1 MAPRPT
7 APRSTRPDPI
17 RPAPVVRDFRA
28 STASYR
34 VEWDVRSV
42 YDFVFSLSDEA
53 GSTDDMPS
61 ADRRWL
67 TEART
72 RLPAAIQA
80 DRVALLGNELCIQIA
95 ELIVDRPS
103 ATTPAAFVE
112 AVAALDRREAAHY
125 LVGDLLHEQP
135 LADVHAVDDD
145 QPGRRVPRL
154 TDPATATLVERALDD
169 DAAALA
175 ELGTALP
182 EWKRDGRIAVLQ
194 DPEGIIGRLVSVLH
208 AWQRAFTE
216 VEPRVSAMLQRDVDA
231 RAADVRTLA
240 PGDLIERTTGG
251 LRYVAEPSVSRV
263 ILAPSYFARPYN
275 FLFSRDEWRLYGY
288 PIADSALD
296 ATDPLEPP
304 PAVVR
309 LHRALGDPSR
319 LRILRL
325 LADGDRYLTEIAQ
338 ALELSKPT
346 VKHHMAQLRAAG
358 LVTLTE
364 EGSLTYF
371 SLRRD
376 RLGEVGDDLRRFIT
390 T

>member
-1 MAPRPT
+1 MAPRST
-7 APRSTRPDPI
+7 TPRSTRPDPV
-17 RPAPVVRDFRA
+17 RPAPVVRDFRG
-28 STASYR
+28 STASYGI
-34 VEWDVRSV
+34 EWDVRSV

-53 GSTDDMPS
+53 GSTDDLPPS
-61 ADRRWL
+61 DRRWL
-67 TEART
+67 ADARAA
-72 RLPAAIQA
+72 LPAAIQA

-95 ELIVDRPS
+95 ELIVDRPG

-112 AVAALDRREAAHY
+112 AVAALDRREAVHY
-125 LVGDLLHEQP
+125 LVGDLLHEP
-135 LADVHAVDDD
+135 TTAD
-145 QPGRRVPRL
+145 
-154 TDPATATLVERALDD
+154 LVKRALEDD
-169 DAAALA
+169 HAALA
-175 ELGTALP
+175 ELGTTMS
-182 EWKRDGRIAVLQ
+182 EHRRDERIAVLQ

-208 AWQRAFTE
+208 AWQRAFVE

-231 RAADVRTLA
+231 RAADARTLS

-251 LRYVAEPSVSRV
+251 LRYMAEPNVSRV

-304 PAVVR
+304 PSVVR

-358 LVTLTE
+358 LATLTE
-364 EGSLTYF
+364 EGSLTYY

-376 RLGEVGDDLRRFIT
+376 RLDEVGDDLRRFIT

>member
-7 APRSTRPDPI
+7 APRSTRPEAA
-17 RPAPVVRDFRA
+17 RPAPAVRDFRA
-28 STASYR
+28 AQAAYKI
-34 VEWDVRSV
+34 EWDVRAV
-42 YDFVFSLSDEA
+42 YDFVFSLCDEA
-53 GSTDDMPS
+53 GSTDDLPS
-61 ADRRWL
+61 NDRRWL
-67 TEART
+67 TEARNA
-72 RLPAAIQA
+72 LPVAIQA
-80 DRVALLGNELCIQIA
+80 DRTALLGNELCIQIA
-95 ELIVDRPS
+95 ELIVERPE

-112 AVAALDRREAAHY
+112 TVAALDRHEASKY
-125 LVGDLLHEQP
+125 IVGDLYHE
-135 LADVHAVDDD
+135 
-145 QPGRRVPRL
+145 
-154 TDPATATLVERALDD
+154 PATAALVERALDED
-169 DAAALA
+169 HAALA
-175 ELGTALP
+175 ELHSLIP
-182 EWKRDGRIAVLQ
+182 DYKRDERIAVLQ
-194 DPEGIIGRLVSVLH
+194 DPEGVLGRLVSVLH

-216 VEPRVSAMLQRDVDA
+216 VEPRVAAMLQRDVDA
-231 RAADVRTLA
+231 RAADARTLSS
-240 PGDLIERTTGG
+240 GDLIEKTTGG

-296 ATDPLEPP
+296 ATDPFEPP
-304 PAVVR
+304 PSVVR

-364 EGSLTYF
+364 EGSLTYY